1 MPDHSTVAYLLPS
14 LVSILIFIEKNR
26 LYSDHLSALL
36 AHLHSDDFQAKLP
49 VKDKPWKKRLEIF
62 NATLRGKTRFI
73 LSKSQIEFSER
84 DAIKESLKETV
95 DLAKGS
101 EFFVPVQAFKCKL
114 CEKIFRTE
122 ADAQAHFLSAAHNEK
137 YDQFKAQN
145 PNYELL
151 R

>member
-1 MPDHSTVAYLLPS
+1 MAYLLPS
-14 LVSILIFIEKNR
+14 LVSADFLIVLFIR
-26 LYSDHLSALL
+26 VFFDRLSALL
-36 AHLHSDDFQAKLP
+36 AHLHSDDFQTKLP

-62 NATLRGKTRFI
+62 NATLRGKANLVSLRSEI
-73 LSKSQIEFSER
+73 YFSER

-122 ADAQAHFLSAAHNEK
+122 VRLS
-137 YDQFKAQN
+137 
-145 PNYELL
+145 
-151 R
+151 